1 MDLRDANVL
10 LTGGSR
16 GLGPHIARGLLTK
29 GAKVVLTARSEEDLA
44 RVRSALGGHR
54 VAVTPGDVTVSEDR
68 RRIVAD
74 AEAAFGPIDV
84 LVNNAGVEHI
94 RRLVDLREEEIHE
107 TIAVNLESM
116 IQMTRLVLPSMLE
129 RRRGH
134 VMHMSS
140 LAGKTVV
147 PFNTVY
153 AATKHAMV
161 GFSLSLRA
169 ELRGSGVEVSVACPG
184 WVVSEGVFSHR
195 VHQHVPRASGAGT
208 TTEEVVEA
216 VVRLI
221 ERNRP
226 EAVVSGALPRIS
238 DIVMALSPRAYEA
251 IAWRTGA
258 YQELRK
264 EAEAQASGED
274 RG

>member
-1 MDLRDANVL
+1 MDLQDANVL

-16 GLGPHIARGLLTK
+16 GLGPHIARGLLGR
-29 GAKVVLTARSEEDLA
+29 GAKVVLAARAADDLA

-54 VAVTPGDVTVSEDR
+54 VAVSVGDVTSSEDR
-68 RRIVAD
+68 RRMV
-74 AEAAFGPIDV
+74 AEAEQAFGPIDV

-94 RRLVDLREEEIHE
+94 RRLVDLREEEVHQ

-116 IQMTRLVLPSMLE
+116 IQLTRLVLPGMLD

-134 VMHMSS
+134 VMNMSS

-169 ELRGSGVEVSVACPG
+169 ELRGSGVEVSVVCPG
-184 WVVSEGVFSHR
+184 WVVTEGVFAQRINQR
-195 VHQHVPRASGAGT
+195 VASGAGT
-208 TTEEVVEA
+208 TTEKVVAA
-216 VVRLI
+216 VVHLI

-226 EAVVSGALPRIS
+226 EAVVSGALPKIS
-238 DIVMALSPRAYEA
+238 DVVMALSPRAYEA
-251 IAWRTGA
+251 IAWKTGA
-258 YQELRK
+258 YRELRK
-264 EAEAQASGED
+264 EAEAQASKD
-274 RG
+274 D